1 MQFDKLKRRDFI
13 TLLGGAAVAWP
24 LAARAQQPDRVRR
37 IGVFAGGAESDP
49 SAQAYVRAL
58 RQGLEKLGWIEGRNI
73 RADYRWASGDADRL
87 RADVAEMVDLT
98 PEVILCGGT
107 QLTEALRQKTRV
119 IPIVFVHVADP
130 IAGGLV
136 QSLARPDDNITGFTA
151 YDSSISEKWLEVL
164 KKIAPRLT
172 QVLVLVDPQN
182 PTWMLHVPTMEK
194 VAPSFAV
201 QLTTVRVRS
210 PEEIER
216 AIDAFAATPD
226 AGMIVLPSVMTG
238 DQRDLIINLAARHRM
253 PAIYALRAFVAS
265 GGLVYYSS
273 DWVDLYRRAA
283 SYIDRILKGA
293 KAGDLPVQQPVKFE
307 LIINLKTAKALGLD
321 VPPTLLALADEVI
334 E

>member
-1 MQFDKLKRRDFI
+1 MPAFIGRRQFI
-13 TLLGGAAVAWP
+13 TLLGGGAVGWR
-24 LAARAQQPDRVRR
+24 LAARAQQPDQVRR
-37 IGVFAGGAESDP
+37 IGVFTSGAESDP

-73 RADYRWASGDADRL
+73 RADYRWASGDVNRL
-87 RADVAEMVDLT
+87 RADAAEMVDLT
-98 PEVILCGGT
+98 PDVILCGGT
-107 QLTEALRQKTRV
+107 QLTEILRQKTGA

-136 QSLARPDDNITGFTA
+136 QSLARPDNNITGFTA
-151 YDSSISEKWLEVL
+151 YDSSIGEKWLEAL

-172 QVLVLVDPQN
+172 QVLVLADPQN

-201 QLTTVRVRS
+201 QLTTVHVRS

-216 AIDAFAATPD
+216 AIDAFVATPN

-238 DQRDLIINLAARHRM
+238 DQRDLIINLASKHRM
-253 PAIYALRAFVAS
+253 PAIYALRAFVSS
-265 GGLVYYSS
+265 GGLIYYSS
-273 DWVDLYRRAA
+273 DWADLYRRAA
-283 SYIDRILKGA
+283 SYVDRILKGA
-293 KAGDLPVQQPVKFE
+293 KPGNLPVQQPVKFE
-307 LIINLKTAKALGLD
+307 LIINLKTAKALGLI

>member
-1 MQFDKLKRRDFI
+1 MMKRREFI
-13 TLLGGAAVAWP
+13 TLLGGAAAAWP
-24 LAARAQQPDRVRR
+24 FAARAQQPDQVRR
-37 IGVFAGGAESDP
+37 IGVFTSGAESDP

-73 RADYRWASGDADRL
+73 RADYRWASGDVNRL
-87 RADVAEMVDLT
+87 RADAAEMVDLT
-98 PEVILCGGT
+98 PDVILCGGT
-107 QLTEALRQKTRV
+107 QLTEILRQKTGA

-136 QSLARPDDNITGFTA
+136 QSLARPDEYHGSA

-201 QLTTVRVRS
+201 QLTTVHVRS

-216 AIDAFAATPD
+216 AIDAFAATPN

-238 DQRDLIINLAARHRM
+238 DQRDLIINLASKHRM
-253 PAIYALRAFVAS
+253 PAIYALRAFVSS
-265 GGLVYYSS
+265 GGLIYYSS
-273 DWVDLYRRAA
+273 DWADLYRRAA
-283 SYIDRILKGA
+283 SYVDRILKGA
-293 KAGDLPVQQPVKFE
+293 KPGDLPVQQPVKFE
-307 LIINLKTAKALGLD
+307 LIINLKTAKALGLE
-321 VPPTLLALADEVI
+321 VPPTLLARADEVI

>member
-1 MQFDKLKRRDFI
+1 MPAFIGRRQFI
-13 TLLGGAAVAWP
+13 TLLGGGAVGWR
-24 LAARAQQPDRVRR
+24 LAARAQQPDQVRR
-37 IGVFAGGAESDP
+37 IGVFTSGAESDP

-73 RADYRWASGDADRL
+73 RADYRWASGDVNRL
-87 RADVAEMVDLT
+87 RADAAEMVDLT
-98 PEVILCGGT
+98 PDVILCGGT
-107 QLTEALRQKTRV
+107 QLTEILRQKTGA

-201 QLTTVRVRS
+201 QLTTVHVRS

-216 AIDAFAATPD
+216 AIDAFVATPN

-238 DQRDLIINLAARHRM
+238 DQRDLIINLASKHRM
-253 PAIYALRAFVAS
+253 PAIYALRAFVSS
-265 GGLVYYSS
+265 GGLIYYSS
-273 DWVDLYRRAA
+273 DWADLYRRAA
-283 SYIDRILKGA
+283 SYVDRILKGA
-293 KAGDLPVQQPVKFE
+293 KPGDLPVQQPVKFE
-307 LIINLKTAKALGLD
+307 LIINLKTAKALDLT

>member
-1 MQFDKLKRRDFI
+1 MPAFIGRRQFI
-13 TLLGGAAVAWP
+13 TLLGGGAVGWR
-24 LAARAQQPDRVRR
+24 LAARAQQPDQVRR
-37 IGVFAGGAESDP
+37 IGVFTSGAESDP

-73 RADYRWASGDADRL
+73 RADYRWASGDVNRL
-87 RADVAEMVDLT
+87 RADAAEMVDLT
-98 PEVILCGGT
+98 PDVILCGGT
-107 QLTEALRQKTRV
+107 QLTEILRQKTGA

-136 QSLARPDDNITGFTA
+136 QSLARPDNNITGFTA

-201 QLTTVRVRS
+201 QLTTVHVRS

-216 AIDAFAATPD
+216 AIDAFVATPN

-238 DQRDLIINLAARHRM
+238 DQRDLIINLASKHRM
-253 PAIYALRAFVAS
+253 PAIYALRAFVSS
-265 GGLVYYSS
+265 GGLIYYSS
-273 DWVDLYRRAA
+273 DWADLYRRAA
-283 SYIDRILKGA
+283 SYVDRILKGA
-293 KAGDLPVQQPVKFE
+293 KPGDLPVQQPVKFE
-307 LIINLKTAKALGLD
+307 LIINLKTAKAFDLT

>member
-1 MQFDKLKRRDFI
+1 MTTWAPSVRSAIRKR
-13 TLLGGAAVAWP
+13 L
-24 LAARAQQPDRVRR
+24 RA
-37 IGVFAGGAESDP
+37 
-49 SAQAYVRAL
+49 
-58 RQGLEKLGWIEGRNI
+58 EGRNI
-73 RADYRWASGDADRL
+73 RADYRWASGDVNRL
-87 RADVAEMVDLT
+87 RADAAEMVDLT
-98 PEVILCGGT
+98 PDVILCGGT
-107 QLTEALRQKTRV
+107 QLTEILRQKTGA

-151 YDSSISEKWLEVL
+151 YNSSISEKWLEVL

-201 QLTTVRVRS
+201 RLTTVHVRS

-216 AIDAFAATPD
+216 AIDAFAATPN

-238 DQRDLIINLAARHRM
+238 DQRDLIINLASKHRM
-253 PAIYALRAFVAS
+253 PAIYALRAFVSS
-265 GGLVYYSS
+265 GGLIYYSS
-273 DWVDLYRRAA
+273 DWADLYRRAA
-283 SYIDRILKGA
+283 SYVDRILKGA
-293 KAGDLPVQQPVKFE
+293 KPGDLPVQQPVKFE
-307 LIINLKTAKALGLD
+307 LIINLKTAKALGLI

>member
-1 MQFDKLKRRDFI
+1 MPAFIGRRQFI
-13 TLLGGAAVAWP
+13 TLLGGGAVGWR
-24 LAARAQQPDRVRR
+24 LAARAQQPDQVRR
-37 IGVFAGGAESDP
+37 IGVFTSGAESDP

-73 RADYRWASGDADRL
+73 RADYRWASGDVNRL
-87 RADVAEMVDLT
+87 RADAAEMVDLT
-98 PEVILCGGT
+98 PDVILCGGT
-107 QLTEALRQKTRV
+107 QLTEILRQKTGA

-201 QLTTVRVRS
+201 QLTTVHVRS

-216 AIDAFAATPD
+216 AIDAFVATPN

-238 DQRDLIINLAARHRM
+238 DQRDLIINLASKHRM
-253 PAIYALRAFVAS
+253 PAIYALRAFVSS
-265 GGLVYYSS
+265 GGLIYYSS
-273 DWVDLYRRAA
+273 DWADLYRRAA
-283 SYIDRILKGA
+283 SYVDRILKGA
-293 KAGDLPVQQPVKFE
+293 KPGDLPVQQPVKFE
-307 LIINLKTAKALGLD
+307 LIINLKTAKAFDLT

>member
-1 MQFDKLKRRDFI
+1 MMKRREFI
-13 TLLGGAAVAWP
+13 KLLGGATTAWP
-24 LAARAQQPDRVRR
+24 LAARAQQPDQVRR
-37 IGVFAGGAESDP
+37 IGVFTSGAESDP

-73 RADYRWASGDADRL
+73 RADYRWASGDVNRL
-87 RADVAEMVDLT
+87 RADAAEMVDLT
-98 PEVILCGGT
+98 PDVILCGGT
-107 QLTEALRQKTRV
+107 QLTEILRQKTGA

-151 YDSSISEKWLEVL
+151 YDSSIGEKWLEVL

-201 QLTTVRVRS
+201 QLTTVHVRS

-216 AIDAFAATPD
+216 AIDAFAATPN

-238 DQRDLIINLAARHRM
+238 DQRDSDHQPCLQTPDACN
-253 PAIYALRAFVAS
+253 LRAPC
-265 GGLVYYSS
+265 LR
-273 DWVDLYRRAA
+273 L
-283 SYIDRILKGA
+283 
-293 KAGDLPVQQPVKFE
+293 
-307 LIINLKTAKALGLD
+307 
-321 VPPTLLALADEVI
+321 
-334 E
+334 

>member
-1 MQFDKLKRRDFI
+1 MTAFIRRRELI
-13 TLLGGAAVAWP
+13 TLLGGAVAAWP
-24 LAARAQQPDRVRR
+24 LAARAQQPDQVRR
-37 IGVFAGGAESDP
+37 IGVFTSGAESDP

-58 RQGLEKLGWIEGRNI
+58 RHGLEKLGWIEGRNI
-73 RADYRWASGDADRL
+73 RADYRWASGDVTRL
-87 RADVAEMVDLT
+87 RADAAEMVDLT
-98 PEVILCGGT
+98 PDVILCGGT
-107 QLTEALRQKTRV
+107 QLTEILRQNTRA

-201 QLTTVRVRS
+201 QLTTVHVRS

-216 AIDAFAATPD
+216 AIDAFAATPN

-238 DQRDLIINLAARHRM
+238 DQRDLIINLASKHRM
-253 PAIYALRAFVAS
+253 PAIYALRAFVSS
-265 GGLVYYSS
+265 GGLIYYSS
-273 DWVDLYRRAA
+273 DWADLYRRAA
-283 SYIDRILKGA
+283 SYVDRILKGA
-293 KAGDLPVQQPVKFE
+293 KPGDLPVQQPVKFE
-307 LIINLKTAKALGLD
+307 LIINLKTAKALGLT

>member
-1 MQFDKLKRRDFI
+1 MPAFIGRRQFI
-13 TLLGGAAVAWP
+13 TLLGGGAVGWP
-24 LAARAQQPDRVRR
+24 LAARAQQPDQVRR
-37 IGVFAGGAESDP
+37 IGVFTSGAESDP

-73 RADYRWASGDADRL
+73 RADYRWASGDVNRL
-87 RADVAEMVDLT
+87 RADAAEMVDLT
-98 PEVILCGGT
+98 PDVILCGGT
-107 QLTEALRQKTRV
+107 QLTEILRQKTGA

-136 QSLARPDDNITGFTA
+136 QSLARPDNNITGFTA
-151 YDSSISEKWLEVL
+151 YDSSIGEKWLEAL

-172 QVLVLVDPQN
+172 QVLVLADPQN

-201 QLTTVRVRS
+201 QLTTVHVRS

-216 AIDAFAATPD
+216 AIDAFVATPN

-238 DQRDLIINLAARHRM
+238 DQRDLIINLASKHRM
-253 PAIYALRAFVAS
+253 PAIYALRAFVSS
-265 GGLVYYSS
+265 GGLIYYSS
-273 DWVDLYRRAA
+273 DWADLYRRAA
-283 SYIDRILKGA
+283 SYVDRILKGA
-293 KAGDLPVQQPVKFE
+293 KPGDLPVQQPVKFE
-307 LIINLKTAKALGLD
+307 LIINLKTAKAFDLT

>member
-1 MQFDKLKRRDFI
+1 MTAFIRRRELI
-13 TLLGGAAVAWP
+13 TLLGGAVAAWP
-24 LAARAQQPDRVRR
+24 LAARAQQPDQVRR
-37 IGVFAGGAESDP
+37 IGVFTSGAESDP

-58 RQGLEKLGWIEGRNI
+58 RHGLEKLGWIEGRNI
-73 RADYRWASGDADRL
+73 RADYRWASGDVTRL
-87 RADVAEMVDLT
+87 RADAAEMVDLT
-98 PEVILCGGT
+98 PDVILCGGT
-107 QLTEALRQKTRV
+107 QLTGILRQNTRA

-201 QLTTVRVRS
+201 QLTTVHVRS

-216 AIDAFAATPD
+216 AIDAFAATPN

-238 DQRDLIINLAARHRM
+238 DQRDLIINLASKHRM

-265 GGLVYYSS
+265 GGLIYYSS

-283 SYIDRILKGA
+283 SYVDRILKGA
-293 KAGDLPVQQPVKFE
+293 KPGDLPVQQPVKFE
-307 LIINLKTAKALGLD
+307 LIINLKTAKALGLI